1 MIPGLLQ
8 ITLTFTQSDILDRTP
23 LAWAITVKSDS
34 LDEFIMHHVAIT
46 PRTSHQLAEIID
58 ESADRQ
64 DTSMLKWL
72 LDQSDAQKTYDA
84 LNNHAEDFTLHRAAG
99 RNRVDILEM

>member
-1 MIPGLLQ
+1 MPDLLQ
-8 ITLTFTQSDILDRTP
+8 IRLTFTQSDIFDRTP

-34 LDEFIMHHVAIT
+34 HDVFIMHHVAIT
-46 PRTSHQLAEIID
+46 PHISHQLAETID

-64 DTSMLKWL
+64 DTSNWL

-84 LNNHAEDFTLHRAAG
+84 LNNHAEYFTLHRAAG
-99 RNRVDILEM
+99 RNRVDMLEM